1 MTKPSVYDDVV
12 MITIGTLLTVSIGL
26 SAYIFKNL
34 DTRIALVEAA
44 INIRSERI
52 AVMEQKSLEDT
63 AQDTRI
69 ESKLDE
75 LHNLLLRHLG
85 EGK

>member
-12 MITIGTLLTVSIGL
+12 MIIIGTLLTVSIGL

-34 DTRIALVEAA
+34 DTRIAAVEAA
-44 INIRSERI
+44 INIRAERI
-52 AVMEQKSLEDT
+52 AVMEQKSLEDK

-69 ESKLDE
+69 EFKLDE
-75 LHNLLLRHLG
+75 LYNLLLRHLG
-85 EGK
+85 ESK